1 MVYLLISYHTISY
14 FYYFPSIFQENTAL
28 WTIATD
34 FLGHSWRNSDR
45 KESGSQGKRLNFGP
59 KKGWK
64 CCKGESLL
72 LVYLIGFMIDRKH
85 SSGLHMQVCLGSST
99 DKSQTELK
107 GELNWISALISLSL
121 VDKGGYVKSCFSSSL
136 HVFLILSYCMLKSG
150 VRIIPS

>member
-14 FYYFPSIFQENTAL
+14 FYCFLSISQKNTAL

-34 FLGHSWRNSDR
+34 FLGQSWRNSDG
-45 KESGSQGKRLNFGP
+45 KESGSQKKRLNFGP

-72 LVYLIGFMIDRKH
+72 LVELIGFMIDRKH
-85 SSGLHMQVCLGSST
+85 SSGLHMQVCLESST
-99 DKSQTELK
+99 EKSQTELK

-121 VDKGGYVKSCFSSSL
+121 VDKGGYVKSCFSSSW
-136 HVFLILSYCMLKSG
+136 HAFLILSYCMLKSG